1 MANLSTLGALVRENV
16 ETGARDLMF
25 RKTDL
30 LQAIARFGGS
40 FVSSNGAA
48 PFKWVIVTG
57 VNGSAGTFVEG
68 QAPAAP
74 GSQTLQRASIDVFG
88 VEADWSMTG
97 HAADNATKG
106 GYYDDAPGL
115 EELLAKA
122 DLMKKVED
130 ILCGSTQD
138 QGIASI
144 VDKDDTYAGLAPG
157 SVAQWASYESAV
169 GGALTMS
176 AIDDMYEAL
185 TSASSS
191 GVARGAM
198 PNVLLA
204 NPKQIKKYSQLA
216 GVAGAANNSVL
227 VSPDGS
233 KGLDLAFKWAAA
245 SYQGIPLVQVRTLA
259 NSELYMLDMTDFTV
273 IEHRAPKV
281 DLVSLN
287 PELMQWRVST
297 TMCLKVEK
305 RSQHGKL
312 TGLS

>member
-1 MANLSTLGALVRENV
+1 MANISTLGALLKENV
-16 ETGARDLMF
+16 ASGAKDLMF

-30 LQAIARFGGS
+30 LQAISQYGGQ
-40 FVSSNGAA
+40 FVSSTGAR

-57 VNGSAGTFVEG
+57 VNASAGTFVEG

-74 GSQTLQRASIDVFG
+74 GAQTYQRASLDVFG

-97 HAADNATKG
+97 HASDDAAKG
-106 GYYDDAPGL
+106 GFYDDAPGL
-115 EELLAKA
+115 EELLAKS

-130 ILCGSTQD
+130 LLCGATQD

-157 SVAQWASYESAV
+157 SVAQWASYEAAIS
-169 GGALTMS
+169 GALTMS
-176 AIDDMYEAL
+176 SIDDMYEAL

-216 GVAGAANNSVL
+216 GAAGAANNSVL

-233 KGLDLAFKWAAA
+233 KGLDLSFRWAAA
-245 SYQGIPLVQVRTLA
+245 SYQGIPMVQVRTLA
-259 NSELYMLDMTDFTV
+259 NSEMYMLDMTDFTV
-273 IEHRAPKV
+273 IEHRAPRV
-281 DLVSLN
+281 DIVSTN
-287 PELMQWRVST
+287 PELTQWRVST
-297 TMCLKVEK
+297 TMALKVEK

>member
-1 MANLSTLGALVRENV
+1 MANLSTLGALVKENV
-16 ETGARDLMF
+16 ESGARDLMF

-30 LQAIARFGGS
+30 LQAISRFGGS
-40 FVSSNGAA
+40 FISSTGSA
-48 PFKWVIVTG
+48 PFKWVVVTG
-57 VNGSAGTFVEG
+57 VNSSAGTFVEG

-74 GSQTLQRASIDVFG
+74 GSQTYQRASLDVFG
-88 VEADWSMTG
+88 VEADWTMTG
-97 HAADNATKG
+97 HSADNAAKS

-115 EELLAKA
+115 EELLAKSDA
-122 DLMKKVED
+122 MKKVED
-130 ILCGSTQD
+130 LLCGSVQD

-144 VDKDDTYAGLAPG
+144 IDKDDTYAGIAPG
-157 SVAQWASYESAV
+157 SVAQWASVETAV

-176 AIDDMYEAL
+176 SIDDLYEAL

-198 PNVLLA
+198 PNCILV
-204 NPKQIKKYSQLA
+204 NPKQLKKYSQLA

-227 VSPDGS
+227 VSPDGT
-233 KGLDLAFKWAAA
+233 KGLDLAFRWAAA

-273 IEHRAPKV
+273 IEHRAPRV
-281 DLVSLN
+281 DLVSTN

-297 TMCLKVEK
+297 TLCLKVEK